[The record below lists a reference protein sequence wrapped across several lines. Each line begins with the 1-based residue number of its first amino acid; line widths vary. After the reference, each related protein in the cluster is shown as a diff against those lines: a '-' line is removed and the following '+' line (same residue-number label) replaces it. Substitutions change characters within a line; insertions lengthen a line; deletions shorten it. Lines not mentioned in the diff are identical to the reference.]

1 MVRLVV
7 CCFCICII
15 GYNVNILEENLYSLL
30 DVQFLVVNFDLKMG
44 LEFKKVVGGGG
55 GEIMKYVF
63 LCMIKECYLLQNIV
77 MGNIK
82 W

>member
-7 CCFCICII
+7 CCFCFCII

-55 GEIMKYVF
+55 EIMKYVF
-63 LCMIKECYLLQNIV
+63 LCMIKECYLGQNIV
-77 MGNIK
+77 IGNIK